1 MDANTK
7 AVLEG
12 FDELWARV
20 CGAGPA
26 ETDTGLGALR
36 GFIADE
42 ACAAAFYEA
51 AAGRFPRF
59 AKRLRQLA
67 EEERGHLRRLQ
78 AEHFLLTGELLLPP
92 GSCPLPR
99 GGLRAL
105 RTAYCD
111 ELAAAAAYKSAA
123 EREKSEALAGLYL
136 SNASDE
142 ERHAG
147 ILKELIFSAL

>member
-1 MDANTK
+1 MKKILSMIIVSAMLF
-7 AVLEG
+7 ALLAG
-12 FDELWARV
+12 
-20 CGAGPA
+20 CGAEP
-26 ETDTGLGALR
+26 EQESEGLSVGATV
-36 GFIADE
+36 
-42 ACAAAFYEA
+42 
-51 AAGRFPRF
+51 F
-59 AKRLRQLA
+59 APYDFARQLVG
-67 EEERGHLRRLQ
+67 ERG
-78 AEHFLLTGELLLPP
+78 EVTLLLPP

-123 EREKSEALAGLYL
+123 EREKSKALSGLYL

-147 ILKELIFSAL
+147 ILKELILSAL